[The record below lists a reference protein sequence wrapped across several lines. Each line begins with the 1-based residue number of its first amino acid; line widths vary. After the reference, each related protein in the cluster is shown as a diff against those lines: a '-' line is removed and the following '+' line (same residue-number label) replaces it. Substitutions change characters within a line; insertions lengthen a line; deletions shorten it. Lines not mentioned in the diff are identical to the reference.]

1 MITIGG
7 VWHRRDRIQ
16 DLSTLAVQSSFR
28 LWDTRT
34 AMVPL
39 ADLANH
45 QVDGIEE
52 KAAILSKSRP
62 APATRLDY
70 GFDIPQNFLLTA
82 TGRSDAAGQHTR
94 KEER

>member
-7 VWHRRDRIQ
+7 AWHRRDRIQ
-16 DLSTLAVQSSFR
+16 DMSTLATQSSFR

-34 AMVPL
+34 AMVHL
-39 ADLANH
+39 TDLANH

-52 KAAILSKSRP
+52 KAAILSKPRP
-62 APATRLDY
+62 APAIWLDH
-70 GFDIPQNFLLTA
+70 GFDTPHNFLLTA
-82 TGRSDAAGQHTR
+82 AERSDAAGQLTR